1 MGIEAAND
9 RIRNDLLKRKMTKE
23 TMIEAGRMIRDADIH
38 LSATNIL
45 GIPTGT
51 LADDL
56 ATMKLNSDCR
66 ISYAHA
72 FLFQPYP
79 GTELGQYAEN
89 NGYMAGTFD
98 DIGEI
103 AWDSS
108 IMIFQSEDEKRQ
120 IENLQRWF
128 AIGVEWPWLTPLIK
142 QLIKA
147 PRNRFIDGAY
157 WMMEKLWRGWAIK
170 NRIHPHRLSL
180 KEFIATVRHFMDM
193 DA

>member
-1 MGIEAAND
+1 
-9 RIRNDLLKRKMTKE
+9 
-23 TMIEAGRMIRDADIH
+23 MIRDAGIH

-56 ATMKLNSDCR
+56 ATMKLNSDSR

-79 GTELGQYAEN
+79 GTELGQYAED
-89 NGYMAGTFD
+89 NGFMAGTME

-108 IMIFQSEDEKRQ
+108 IMVFQSDDEKRVGDVVERARECAEGHFEPLLRDQ
-120 IENLQRWF
+120 VAERRDDQR
-128 AIGVEWPWLTPLIK
+128 L
-142 QLIKA
+142 
-147 PRNRFIDGAY
+147 RR
-157 WMMEKLWRGWAIK
+157 
-170 NRIHPHRLSL
+170 
-180 KEFIATVRHFMDM
+180 
-193 DA
+193 